1 MKKTLLFTFLLSF
14 SISLSA
20 QTIVDIQG
28 NGDVSPYDG
37 QIVTTTGIVTAI
49 APQGY
54 FIQDGF
60 TLRSGIYVYEQDNS
74 PAVGDEVTLTGMKR
88 IVGK

>member
-60 TLRSGIYVYEQDNS
+60 FYIIFVHNYMFIIVFLTHGMVY
-74 PAVGDEVTLTGMKR
+74 LFLHL
-88 IVGK
+88 